1 MLTLIVYEMRKTL
14 QVKLI
19 SFALIVILELLLLI
33 GSATGNIAA
42 MGIGFVLLFFFSFLV
57 FFIFGLS
64 AMGSLHRDLSTNQG
78 YMLFMLPKSTSAILL
93 AKILE
98 SLISSLCI
106 GGILA
111 VFYLFDIFY
120 FNVDLV
126 KMTDVMQ
133 VLWKLTLQNKLGD
146 IVQFL
151 FSILAQ
157 YVGMWVFM
165 SCLAILCV
173 TLQATYFKG
182 KTLAYIVTVLL
193 FLILSVIILGE
204 VASLSHSVSGVFSL
218 GAKMDSVV
226 QFILLA
232 LVSLFSFG
240 LSAYILEKKRN
251 Y

>member
-1 MLTLIVYEMRKTL
+1 
-14 QVKLI
+14 
-19 SFALIVILELLLLI
+19 
-33 GSATGNIAA
+33 
-42 MGIGFVLLFFFSFLV
+42 
-57 FFIFGLS
+57 
-64 AMGSLHRDLSTNQG
+64 
-78 YMLFMLPKSTSAILL
+78 MLFMLPKSTSAILL

-111 VFYLFDIFY
+111 LIYLFDIFY

-204 VASLSHSVSGVFSL
+204 VASLSHSVSGAFSL